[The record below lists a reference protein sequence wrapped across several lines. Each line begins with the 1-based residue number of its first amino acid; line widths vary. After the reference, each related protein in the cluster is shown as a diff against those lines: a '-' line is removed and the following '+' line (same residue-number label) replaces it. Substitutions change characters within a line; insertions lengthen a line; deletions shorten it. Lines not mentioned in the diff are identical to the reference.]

1 MTRPS
6 VFVLA
11 GFLMLFLTGCP
22 DEPGLPAPPPAP
34 VLPQYTACIST
45 TPVDAGNPNEPVITL
60 IGPRVISQPLGSV
73 YVDAGATASDPHDG
87 DISSQIVVTGL
98 SALDVNTVGDYPIRY
113 NMVDSAQLRAVEVV
127 RMVRVTDGTFTEQT
141 PRDIDTTSAHL
152 PYYEHLPVNYSSNP
166 AQTFP
171 VIIFQ
176 HGWGGARFTA
186 DGTAVQL
193 PLSGLANSDV
203 VGLINNGQ
211 WDDSRPFIVL
221 SPQRCVDPLT
231 YVVTAWETKIFI
243 DYAINTYRID
253 PSRIYLA
260 GFSEGSGDTW
270 DYVTNFPQQLAAVV
284 PISGPYGTSSGCL
297 LKDTPAWAF
306 QAADDTVVNPQSSI
320 DTVNSIN
327 ACNPPELAKITLFPT
342 GGHLDE
348 YMVMNL
354 TGMGEGEAPH
364 DVYDESIYD
373 WLLAHSRTSGA
384 PASQTANTAG
394 MKAGAPRSA
403 AQAAATAEPVVVE
416 LSVNRA
422 TIRFGQPAT
431 LAWTAAGAGSC
442 VASGDWSGGRPA
454 KGAESFV
461 PPAPGSY
468 GYVLTC
474 SGAAGVDV
482 KSVSLTVQAIG
493 DSSVPDR

>member
-1 MTRPS
+1 
-6 VFVLA
+6 
-11 GFLMLFLTGCP
+11 
-22 DEPGLPAPPPAP
+22 
-34 VLPQYTACIST
+34 VLPQYTECIST
-45 TPVDAGNPNEPVITL
+45 TPVDAGNPNEPVIAL
-60 IGPRVISQPLGSV
+60 IGPRVIAQSLGSA

-87 DISSQIVVTGL
+87 DITNQIVVTGL
-98 SALDVNTVGDYPIRY
+98 AALDVNTVGDYPIRY
-113 NMVDSAQLRAVEVV
+113 NVVDSAQLRAVEVM
-127 RMVRVTDGTFTEQT
+127 RLVRVTDGTFQEQT
-141 PRDIDTTSAHL
+141 PRDIGTTSAHL
-152 PYYEHLPVNYSSNP
+152 PYYEHLPVHYSDDP
-166 AQTFP
+166 TQTYP
-171 VIIFQ
+171 VLIFQ
-176 HGWGGARFTA
+176 HGWSGARFTA

-243 DYAINTYRID
+243 DYAINTYQID

-306 QAADDTVVNPQSSI
+306 QADDDTVVNPQSSI

-327 ACNPPELAKITLFPT
+327 ACNPPEPAKITLFPT

-354 TGMGEGEAPH
+354 TGLGEGMAPY
-364 DVYDESIYD
+364 DVYDENIYD
-373 WLLAHSRTSGA
+373 WLLAHSRLIATPSVIVLG
-384 PASQTANTAG
+384 
-394 MKAGAPRSA
+394 RSA
-403 AQAAATAEPVVVE
+403 R
-416 LSVNRA
+416 LSWSV
-422 TIRFGQPAT
+422 
-431 LAWTAAGAGSC
+431 AGVDSC
-442 VASGDWSGGRPA
+442 VASGDWLGRQPTSGTETVTPSASGTYRYILRCHGSGG
-454 KGAESFV
+454 
-461 PPAPGSY
+461 
-468 GYVLTC
+468 
-474 SGAAGVDV
+474 DV
-482 KSVSLTVQAIG
+482 AQSVSLTAREA
-493 DSSVPDR
+493 DELAPAPVPTGTNVSTQPVRTQ